1 MHIQQQ
7 IQQELQA
14 IPENKLIELYQ
25 LIHHFR
31 LKTKSKI
38 PERTAGI
45 LTSKV
50 SDSFFEP
57 LPEEELQA
65 WE

>member
-14 IPENKLIELYQ
+14 IPEDKLVELYQ

-31 LKTKSKI
+31 LKTKLKT

-45 LTSKV
+45 LTGKV